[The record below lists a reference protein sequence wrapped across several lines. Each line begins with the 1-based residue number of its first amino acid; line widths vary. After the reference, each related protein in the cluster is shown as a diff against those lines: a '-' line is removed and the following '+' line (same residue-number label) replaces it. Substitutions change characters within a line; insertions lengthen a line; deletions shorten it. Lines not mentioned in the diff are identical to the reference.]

1 MSVEIIPV
9 TTAKQKKAFINLE
22 WEINKNTP
30 NWISPL
36 RMERAKILNT
46 KKNPFYKHSEI
57 QLFLAEKDGKLSGR
71 IAAITN
77 QNYTDFQKDDAGF
90 WGFFE
95 CINDQDTANALFDAA
110 AAWLKERGRDK
121 MIGPMNPSLNDE
133 AGLLIEGFDT
143 PPYIMMTHNPEYYQT
158 LVDGY
163 GNKKIKD
170 VYALH
175 VTVEGAKKHIS
186 EKMKRV
192 AEKTMKRYNIN
203 LRTINM
209 KNFKNDVDTV
219 MEIYNDAWSNN
230 WGFVPFTR
238 EEIDA
243 LAADLKQI
251 ADERMV
257 LFAEINGEA
266 IGFIVTIPNINEV
279 FAKIPNGRL
288 FPTGIFK
295 LLTGAKKVKTLRVI
309 ILGIKKGH
317 QRSGLGANLY
327 LNSILLAD
335 KYGYEA
341 SEMSWI
347 LEDNYT
353 MLRPLEDFGAEKY
366 KKYRLYSYPL
376 V

>member
-1 MSVEIIPV
+1 MSINIIPV
-9 TTAKQKKAFINLE
+9 TTAKQKKVFIDLE
-22 WEINKNTP
+22 WKINKNTP
-30 NWISPL
+30 NWVSPL

-46 KKNPFYKHSEI
+46 KKNPFFRHSEI
-57 QLFLAEKDGKLSGR
+57 QLFLAEKNGKISGR

-77 QNYTDFQKDDAGF
+77 QNYTDFQKDNAGF
-90 WGFFE
+90 WGFLE
-95 CINDQDTANALFDAA
+95 CINDQETANALFDAA
-110 AAWLKERGRDK
+110 ASWLKERKRDK

-143 PPYIMMTHNPEYYQT
+143 PPYIMMTHNPDYYPK

-175 VTVEGAKKHIS
+175 VTVQGAKEHIS
-186 EKMKRV
+186 DKMKRV
-192 AEKTMKRYNIN
+192 AEKTMKRYNIK

-209 KNFKNDVDTV
+209 KEFEKDVNKV
-219 MEIYNDAWSNN
+219 MEIYNDAWSDN
-230 WGFVPFTR
+230 WGFVPFTAA
-238 EEIDA
+238 EIKI

-251 ADERMV
+251 ADPRMV
-257 LFAEINGEA
+257 LFAEIDDEA
-266 IGFIVTIPNINEV
+266 IGFIVTIPNINEAL
-279 FAKIPNGRL
+279 AKIPNGRL
-288 FPTGIFK
+288 FPSGIFK
-295 LLTGAKKVKTLRVI
+295 LVTGIKKIKTLRVI

-366 KKYRLYSYPL
+366 KKYRLYTYPL
-376 V
+376 Q